1 MNTHTAVPV
10 QLTNIIQSLTNG
22 KEEQVSTACKEDIL
36 EMYLIIGALLQWK
49 YQLKFD
55 VNA

>member
-22 KEEQVSTACKEDIL
+22 REEQVSTACKEDIL